1 MFKGPSHMQP
11 TEPCKYEYR
20 VEMISHRRP
29 SQKVVR
35 EYQSEFEVGECWG
48 YNRFYRI
55 DQLESEGYLSNDS
68 EDCIYL
74 KFYVRPP
81 TYAQLARDQ
90 KRYIEEL
97 EKKIKAQEEENTQF
111 RKKCS
116 EQNKQK
122 KKRVGDKKR
131 DEESK

>member
-1 MFKGPSHMQP
+1 M
-11 TEPCKYEYR
+11 
-20 VEMISHRRP
+20 
-29 SQKVVR
+29 R

-68 EDCIYL
+68 EDCLYL

-81 TYAQLARDQ
+81 TYAQLSRDQ

-97 EKKIKAQEEENTQF
+97 EKKVKAQEEENNQF
-111 RKKCS
+111 RKKC
-116 EQNKQK
+116 N
-122 KKRVGDKKR
+122 D
-131 DEESK
+131 